1 MTQYFD
7 SVKCLIIDK
16 EINDVSVLP
25 KHFCDTTVRAPAKC
39 MQNSAGVQMS
49 PCLYAPWMCHM
60 NRNAGSTTAPTHL
73 PLASSLTRPRP
84 RFWQSMCSA
93 LTSQRISHFSGAS
106 ALFELHMVHGLKI
119 YNTKTSVLHL
129 KKSRKQFYCPLF
141 FFVLFCL
148 CGQCER
154 FLLLQYH
161 VWPLGEIGV
170 SFRISNSSFI
180 F

>member
-25 KHFCDTTVRAPAKC
+25 KHYCDTTVRAPAKC

-73 PLASSLTRPRP
+73 SLASSLTRPRP

-106 ALFELHMVHGLKI
+106 ALFEIHKVHGLKI

-141 FFVLFCL
+141 FLYSLAFAANAKDTFWAILDFC
-148 CGQCER
+148 CCNTMCDHWGKSAC
-154 FLLLQYH
+154 LL
-161 VWPLGEIGV
+161 E
-170 SFRISNSSFI
+170 
-180 F
+180 